1 MVNIT
6 ELAAQKVK
14 EFLKAQNKENALLRI
29 YFAGVGCGGAN
40 FGITLEESKTEDD
53 ILDEE
58 YGVSMIID
66 KRLSTQLEGAI
77 VDYVESADGGGFEIR
92 TAKKTSGDGDADA
105 CGSGGCGGCGCGGSC

>member
-6 ELAAQKVK
+6 ERAAQKVK
-14 EFLKAQNKENALLRI
+14 EVLKAQNKENALLRI

-58 YGVSMIID
+58 YGVSMISD
-66 KRLSTQLEGAI
+66 RRLSSQLEGAI

-92 TAKKTSGDGDADA
+92 TAKTASGDGDACD
-105 CGSGGCGGCGCGGSC
+105 SGGCGGCGCGGSC